1 MGEWREI
8 LCTSVAKD
16 LLRMFCEG
24 NGLGDSIVCRPSCM
38 RRSRCRKM
46 KAKLIRSGPQY
57 RASNWDLEAPASEE
71 PKIPSLF
78 KSQRRVEP
86 YDVVVRVLMI

>member
-1 MGEWREI
+1 MHEI
-8 LCTSVAKD
+8 LICVLEQSHNRA
-16 LLRMFCEG
+16 
-24 NGLGDSIVCRPSCM
+24 
-38 RRSRCRKM
+38 
-46 KAKLIRSGPQY
+46 Y